1 MNHLDKLISQYCPNG
16 VQWVKLNK
24 LGRFYGGLTGKSKA
38 DFVNG
43 NAKFISYKNI
53 YNNPALDMDIQEY
66 VCIKP
71 EESQNIVQFGDILFT
86 GSSETPDECGLSS
99 VVNIQPTENLYL
111 NSFCF
116 GFRMSKPQLL
126 DINFAKHLFR
136 SRELRQRIAK
146 TADGVTRFNVSK
158 EKFAQIS
165 IPLPPLPIQQEIVRI
180 LDSMTALIANLD
192 SEIATRQQQYAHY
205 RDKLLTFGNNVPRK
219 TLGEVGILIR
229 GNGLQ
234 KKDFCKSGVGCIH
247 YGQIYTQFGMFA
259 DKTISFVEPK
269 LAEKLT
275 KVNTG
280 DIIMATTGENVE
292 DICKAV
298 CWLGKESIV
307 SGAHA
312 VVYKHHQNPKYIAYC
327 LHTQDFYAQKTHY
340 AYGAKVIDIRTDK
353 LASITIPLPPLS
365 VQQKIVAKLDAFES
379 LLATLRR
386 ERALRQQ
393 QYEYYRERL
402 LSFHNTK

>member
-16 VQWVKLNK
+16 VQWKK
-24 LGRFYGGLTGKSKA
+24 LGDISVISIGEFVHKDKQNPMGKYPVYNGGVSYTGFYDQFNNTAHKIVISARGSCG
-38 DFVNG
+38 FVNRVDVDYWAG
-43 NAKFISYKNI
+43 NSSYSVDVSLTIANWVFVYYYLKQYQGQLMSERQQGGGVPAISKKQVE
-53 YNNPALDMDIQEY
+53 D
-66 VCIKP
+66 
-71 EESQNIVQFGDILFT
+71 
-86 GSSETPDECGLSS
+86 
-99 VVNIQPTENLYL
+99 
-111 NSFCF
+111 
-116 GFRMSKPQLL
+116 
-126 DINFAKHLFR
+126 
-136 SRELRQRIAK
+136 
-146 TADGVTRFNVSK
+146 
-158 EKFAQIS
+158 IS
-165 IPLPPLPIQQEIVRI
+165 IPLPPLPVQQEIVRI

>member
-16 VQWVKLNK
+16 VPFVRLGDGICIYTGEQLNRTFMLSK
-24 LGRFYGGLTGKSKA
+24 GIYPVVNGGIEASGFINKYNEEAQTITMSQGGASA
-38 DFVNG
+38 GFVNFQNTRFWAG
-43 NAKFISYKNI
+43 AHC
-53 YNNPALDMDIQEY
+53 Y
-66 VCIKP
+66 VIKP
-71 EESQNIVQFGDILFT
+71 IDNNKIDNRYLFYYLKQMQFKLQQNQQGAGI
-86 GSSETPDECGLSS
+86 PS
-99 VVNIQPTENLYL
+99 V
-111 NSFCF
+111 
-116 GFRMSKPQLL
+116 G
-126 DINFAKHLFR
+126 R
-136 SRELRQRIAK
+136 SL
-146 TADGVTRFNVSK
+146 VHNM
-158 EKFAQIS
+158 S
-165 IPLPPLPIQQEIVRI
+165 IPLPPLPVQQEIVRI
-180 LDSMTALIANLD
+180 LDSMTDLIANLD

-205 RDKLLTFGNNVPRK
+205 RDQLLTFGNNVPRK

-386 ERALRQQ
+386 ECTLRQQ

-402 LSFHNTK
+402 LSFKETK